1 MTTEPYDSV
10 PTIGYGTLIQ
20 ARVCRPKRES
30 KGEACAKEISD
41 VSNFDFFFFWYQ
53 LIDWFLNCRVFH
65 FLNMNCIDNCL
76 PN

>member
-1 MTTEPYDSV
+1 MTIEPYDSV

-41 VSNFDFFFFWYQ
+41 VSCTNQIDELFD
-53 LIDWFLNCRVFH
+53 
-65 FLNMNCIDNCL
+65 
-76 PN
+76 